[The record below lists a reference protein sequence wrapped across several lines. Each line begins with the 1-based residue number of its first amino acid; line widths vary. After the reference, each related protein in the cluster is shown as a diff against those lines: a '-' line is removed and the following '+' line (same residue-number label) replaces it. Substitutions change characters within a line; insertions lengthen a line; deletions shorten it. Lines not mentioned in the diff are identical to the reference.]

1 MAMGKLDGKVA
12 LITGAA
18 RGLGRSYALHLAGLG
33 ADIGIIDINLK
44 SYEDFDTEKELLTAD
59 TVMDEVRALGVR
71 SAGAV
76 ADVSDEKQVND
87 AVQSIIKELGPID
100 ILICNAGGG
109 TGAMTANTAS
119 DIDLEQ
125 YHIVLERNLT
135 GTIHTVKA
143 VAPSMKE
150 RQTGKIIT
158 VTSHVGQVAI
168 STGSYAHYG
177 VSKAGILHYSMLLAQ
192 ELGPY
197 NINVNAISPGF
208 IATGR
213 MAQGFKAVGEQK
225 FLDCLALKRFG
236 TPEECA
242 KVVEFLATDLSDY
255 VTGTCVEVTG
265 GSVGRMTTNL

>member
-1 MAMGKLDGKVA
+1 MGRLDGKNV

-33 ADIGIIDINLK
+33 ANVGVIDINLK
-44 SYEDFDTEKELLTAD
+44 SYEEFEAEKKMLTAE
-59 TVMDEVRALGVR
+59 TVMEEIRALGVK

-76 ADVSDEKQVND
+76 ADVSDYDQVQQ
-87 AVQSIIKELGPID
+87 ACRAIEAELGPID
-100 ILICNAGGG
+100 VLVCNAGGG
-109 TGAMTANTAS
+109 TGGMTENPAS

-125 YHIVLERNLT
+125 YRIVMERNLS

-143 VAPSMKE
+143 IAPSMKE
-150 RQTGKIIT
+150 RRTGKIIT
-158 VTSHVGQVAI
+158 VTSHVGQVAT
-168 STGSYAHYG
+168 SSGSYSHYS
-177 VSKAGILHYSMLLAQ
+177 VAKAGILHYTKLLAQ
-192 ELGPY
+192 ELGAY
-197 NINVNAISPGF
+197 NITVNAISPGF

-213 MAQGFKAVGEQK
+213 MAQGFQAAGEHK
-225 FLDCLALKRFG
+225 FLDALALKRFG

-265 GSVGRMTTNL
+265 GSVGRLTLNF

>member
-1 MAMGKLDGKVA
+1 MGKLSGKNV

-33 ADIGIIDINLK
+33 ANVGIIDINLK
-44 SYEDFDTEKELLTAD
+44 SYEDFEAEKELLTAE
-59 TVMDEVRALGVR
+59 TVMDEVRALGVK

-76 ADVSDEKQVND
+76 ADVSDFEQVQRACD
-87 AVQSIIKELGPID
+87 AIVAELGPID
-100 ILICNAGGG
+100 ILVCNAGGG
-109 TGAMTANTAS
+109 TGAMTANAAS
-119 DIDLEQ
+119 EIDLEQ
-125 YHIVLERNLT
+125 YHIVMERNMS

-143 VAPSMKE
+143 IAPSMKE
-150 RQTGKIIT
+150 RKTGKIIT
-158 VTSHVGQVAI
+158 VTSHVGQAAT
-168 STGSYAHYG
+168 SSGTYSHY
-177 VSKAGILHYSMLLAQ
+177 SIAKAGILHYTRLLAQ

-197 NINVNAISPGF
+197 NITVNAISPGF

-213 MAQGFKAVGEQK
+213 MAQGFKAAGEEK
-225 FLDCLALKRFG
+225 FLDALALKRFG

-265 GSVGRMTTNL
+265 GSVGRLTLDF

>member
-1 MAMGKLDGKVA
+1 MGKLDGKVV

-44 SYEDFDTEKELLTAD
+44 SYEDFETEAALLTAD

-76 ADVSDEKQVND
+76 ADVSDAAQVEA
-87 AVQSIIKELGPID
+87 AVQEIVNALGPID
-100 ILICNAGGG
+100 ALVCNAGGG
-109 TGAMTANTAS
+109 TGAMTANLAS
-119 DIDLEQ
+119 EMDLEQ
-125 YHIVLERNLT
+125 YHIVMERNLS
-135 GTIHTVKA
+135 GTIHTVRA
-143 VAPSMKE
+143 VAPMMKE
-150 RQTGKIIT
+150 RRCGKIVT
-158 VTSHVGQVAI
+158 VTSHVGQAAV
-168 STGSYAHYG
+168 SSGSYAHYS
-177 VSKAGILHYSMLLAQ
+177 VAKAGILHYNKLLAQ

-197 NINVNAISPGF
+197 NITVNAISPGF

-213 MAQGFKAVGEQK
+213 MAQGFKAVGEDK
-225 FLDCLALKRFG
+225 FLDALALKRFG

-242 KVVEFLATDLSDY
+242 KVVEFLVTDLSDY

-265 GSVGRMTTNL
+265 GSVGRLTLNL